1 MKKASSYFGLLDV
14 NIKYIFIVI
23 FRTRLYILNKNR
35 FKISLFP
42 QVFNRITP
50 FVSKISK
57 ISERKNKP
65 TDRTKLF
72 LLKWNFYDTVLT
84 KVGFSQKSGLLQLN
98 LLTKIVRLE
107 QKIALENKLLEH
119 VIINTKNISKSK
131 KNKKFVDIFLYG
143 TIISKMIQN
152 KIRKHSKLYNF

>member
-1 MKKASSYFGLLDV
+1 MKKVSSYISLLDV

-23 FRTRLYILNKNR
+23 FRNRLYILNKNR

-57 ISERKNKP
+57 ISARKNKP
-65 TDRTKLF
+65 TDRKKLF
-72 LLKWNFYDTVLT
+72 LLQWNFNDTVLT

-107 QKIALENKLLEH
+107 QKIALENKLLDH
-119 VIINTKNISKSK
+119 VIINTKNISKLKKKQEICRYIFIWNDYFENDSK
-131 KNKKFVDIFLYG
+131 
-143 TIISKMIQN
+143 
-152 KIRKHSKLYNF
+152 